1 MWLLISILSVISPI
15 KEMNPNTRKSMPKLE
30 TQPSVRN
37 K

>member
-1 MWLLISILSVISPI
+1 MWLLISISVISPI